1 MFDMDDFR
9 RELHIQLSPSKII
22 PLALAVIVVLWLIFG
37 GFFYIVSPDEEGI
50 IQTFGKYTSSTSPGF
65 HFKFPWPIQS
75 VNLPKV
81 KEVKRLEVGFRTI
94 ISGSFRSSAK
104 YEDATNSDAMLK
116 EAQML
121 TGDENVVNSSMIVQ
135 YKIKDAVAYLFN
147 VKDQEGTLH
156 DLAEAAERQV
166 VGNRPID
173 DTLTTG
179 KTDIQLEILDKIQT
193 MADQFGLG
201 VTITAVQLQDV
212 QPPSQVAAAF
222 KDVATAKEDRDGIIN
237 NARGYQNEKI
247 PQARGK
253 AAQLLREAEG
263 YERERVARAEGDAAR
278 FLALA
283 EEYKK
288 APAVTKERLYLETMK
303 SVLPRVK
310 KVIIDDQ
317 ASIVNLNQLNPAGV
331 GK

>member
-1 MFDMDDFR
+1 MDDFR
-9 RELHIQLSPSKII
+9 RGVSVHISPSKTALGV
-22 PLALAVIVVLWLIFG
+22 LALILILWLFFG
-37 GFFYIVSPDEEGI
+37 GPFYIVGPDEEGI
-50 IQTFGKYTSSTSPGF
+50 VQTFGKYTSSTSPGF
-65 HFKFPWPIQS
+65 HFKLPWPMQT
-75 VNLPKV
+75 VKVPKV
-81 KEVKRLEVGFRTI
+81 KEVKRLEIGFRTI
-94 ISGSFRSSAK
+94 NQGPPAQ
-104 YEDATNSDAMLK
+104 YQDPNTDPAMLK

-121 TGDENVVNSSMIVQ
+121 TGDENVVNSTMIVQ

-179 KTDIQLEILDKIQT
+179 KTDIQLEILEKVQA
-193 MADQFGLG
+193 MADEFGLG

-212 QPPSQVAAAF
+212 QPPGQVAAAF

-237 NARGYQNEKI
+237 TARGYQNEKI
-247 PQARGK
+247 PQARGQ
-253 AAQLLREAEG
+253 AAQLLREAEA
-263 YERERVARAEGDAAR
+263 YERERVAKAEGDVAR

-283 EEYKK
+283 REYRK

-303 SVLPRVK
+303 AVLPRVK
-310 KVIIDDQ
+310 KVIVDDQ
-317 ASIVNLNQLNPAGV
+317 ANIVNLNQLNPPTAGA
-331 GK
+331 K

>member
-9 RELHIQLSPSKII
+9 RELHIRISPSKII
-22 PLALAVIVVLWLIFG
+22 PLALAVIAVLWLIFG

-50 IQTFGKYTSSTSPGF
+50 IQTFGKYTSSTPPGF
-65 HFKFPWPIQS
+65 HFKFPWPIQT
-75 VNLPKV
+75 VKLPKV
-81 KEVKRLEVGFRTI
+81 KEVKRLEVGFRTVRH
-94 ISGSFRSSAK
+94 GPPAQ
-104 YEDATNSDAMLK
+104 YEDATNSSAMLR

-193 MADQFGLG
+193 MADEFGIG
-201 VTITAVQLQDV
+201 VIITAVQLQDV

-253 AAQLLREAEG
+253 AAQLVREAEG
-263 YERERVARAEGDAAR
+263 YERERVAKAEGDTAR

-288 APAVTKERLYLETMK
+288 APAVTKERLYLETMQ

-317 ASIVNLNQLNPAGV
+317 ASIVNLNQLNSLGAG
-331 GK
+331 K

>member
-1 MFDMDDFR
+1 MDDFR
-9 RELHIQLSPSKII
+9 RELTIHISPPKIVAG
-22 PLALAVIVVLWLIFG
+22 ALAVLLVIWLIFG
-37 GFFYIVSPDEEGI
+37 GPFYIVGPDEEGI

-65 HFKFPWPIQS
+65 HFKFPWPIQT
-75 VNLPKV
+75 VKLPKV
-81 KEVKRLEVGFRTI
+81 KEIKRIEIGFRTI
-94 ISGSFRSSAK
+94 HQGPPAQ
-104 YEDATNSDAMLK
+104 YHDATNDPAMLK

-121 TGDENVVNSSMIVQ
+121 TGDENVVNSSLIVQ

-147 VKDQEGTLH
+147 VKDQEATLH

-179 KTDIQLEILDKIQT
+179 KTDIQLEILEKIQA

-212 QPPSQVAAAF
+212 QPPAQVAAAF

-253 AAQLLREAEG
+253 AAQILREAEG
-263 YERERVARAEGDAAR
+263 YERERVAKAEGDAAR
-278 FLALA
+278 FLSLA

-310 KVIIDDQ
+310 KVVVDDE
-317 ASIVNLNQLNPAGV
+317 ASIINLNQLNPATG
-331 GK
+331 GTK